1 MAQAA
6 IPLMIGGALVKGVAG
21 ISAANQ
27 NTRVLNAQAHE
38 SEVLAVSQGQQV
50 RSAARQQIG
59 RQIAAQAESGFMPST
74 GSSLTALE
82 ESLINRELDIME
94 INRTAKGKADGLRA
108 QAKQQKKTAIFGAV
122 GEAIGAAGAIAG
134 YKSAMAKAGT

>member
-27 NTRVLNAQAHE
+27 NKKLLNAQAHE
-38 SEVLAVSQGQQV
+38 EEVLGVAKGQEV
-50 RSAARQQIG
+50 RKAARHQMG
-59 RQIAAQAESGFMPST
+59 RQVASQAESGFVVGT

-108 QAKQQKKTAIFGAV
+108 QGKQQKKAAIFGAV
-122 GEAIGAAGAIAG
+122 ADAIGAAGAISG
-134 YKSAMAKAGT
+134 YKSQMAQAGK